1 MLRFPFVSA
10 TIRRITV
17 VAMLLAFAAPS
28 AMAADALSLTDAQ
41 RRAIERSRLL
51 AAQDSAA
58 AASREMAV
66 AAAQLPDPVA
76 SLSFNNVPVSGP
88 DAFSLNADF
97 MTMTSVGV
105 MQELTR
111 ADKRRARAERF
122 EREADKALGERSASV
137 AAIERDT
144 ALAWLDRY
152 YAEAQTRVVA
162 DQTHQARL
170 ELDAAETAY
179 RAGRGSLADLLA
191 ARSALV
197 GFDDRASELGRR
209 KAAATIA
216 LARYVGE
223 GADAPLAARPD
234 IEALRVDLQ
243 SLDAELDHHPQVAA
257 LAQREALAAAE
268 VEVAKANRNADWSV
282 QVMYSRRGPGFPDM
296 VSLGVSLPLQ
306 WDRPQRQEREL
317 SSKLALLDQTRA
329 ERDDAVRAHRAE
341 VQAMLV
347 EWTNDRE
354 RSARYARELV
364 PLASERTQATL
375 AAYRGAKAT
384 LGDVLLARRNE
395 IDVRM
400 QALQLEA
407 ETARAWAQL
416 AFLMPSTPAYA
427 NRRKESP

>member
-1 MLRFPFVSA
+1 MRRIPVITG
-10 TIRRITV
+10 TIRRIAV
-17 VAMLLAFAAPS
+17 VAMLLAVTAPL
-28 AMAADALSLTDAQ
+28 AFAADALTLADAQ

-51 AAQDSAA
+51 AAQESAA
-58 AASREMAV
+58 VASREMAV

-76 SLSFNNVPVSGP
+76 SFSLNNVPVSGP

-122 EREADKALGERSASV
+122 EREADKAVVERSASV

-152 YAEAQTRVVA
+152 YAEAQTGVVA
-162 DQTHQARL
+162 DQARQARL

-179 RAGRGSLADLLA
+179 RAGRGSLAELLA

-209 KAAATIA
+209 RAAATIA
-216 LARYVGE
+216 LARYVGD
-223 GADAPLAARPD
+223 GADAPLAPRPD
-234 IEALRVDLQ
+234 IEALRVDPR
-243 SLDAELDHHPQVAA
+243 SLDAELDHHPQVVA
-257 LAQREALAAAE
+257 LAQREVLAAAE

-296 VSLGVSLPLQ
+296 VSLGVSVPLQ

-317 SSKLALLDQTRA
+317 AAKLALLEQSRA
-329 ERDDAVRAHRAE
+329 EREDAVRAHRAE
-341 VQAMLV
+341 VQAMVV
-347 EWTNDRE
+347 EWTSDRE

-384 LGDVLLARRNE
+384 LADVLLARRNE

-416 AFLMPSTPAYA
+416 AFLMPSMPASA
-427 NRRKESP
+427 NRRKELP